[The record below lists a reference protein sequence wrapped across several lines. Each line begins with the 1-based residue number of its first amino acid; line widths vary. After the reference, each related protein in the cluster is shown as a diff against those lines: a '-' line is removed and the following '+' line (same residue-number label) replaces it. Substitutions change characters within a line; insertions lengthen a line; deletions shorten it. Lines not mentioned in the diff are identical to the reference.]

1 MLLCYH
7 AFVQQIL
14 TEHFP
19 NGRKN
24 SKNLGH
30 ISVNTTDND
39 PGTDLLARAVHL
51 VYLSSHPTCEFLLIL
66 QDSVQTHLL
75 WKVFPMCPGK
85 VNYCYH
91 NTLFISLLQYFITFF
106 S

>member
-51 VYLSSHPTCEFLLIL
+51 VYLSSHPTCEFHLSSKIQFKPTSSGKFSRCAQGKLIIAF
-66 QDSVQTHLL
+66 SVL
-75 WKVFPMCPGK
+75 
-85 VNYCYH
+85 
-91 NTLFISLLQYFITFF
+91 S
-106 S
+106 